1 MTHKIK
7 EMSRI
12 IIQNSTSSVSDAD
25 CLTYVQ
31 KVIQEG
37 RISDNGKQ
45 YCYVTR
51 FTNDVMVA
59 TQLNKKSDKFIVYD
73 DNREE
78 IL

>member
-1 MTHKIK
+1 
-7 EMSRI
+7 MSRI